1 MKLKVLVPND
11 VLLDETVNKIKA
23 ESEQGWFC
31 VLPRHVDFVTVLVPG
46 ILSYEAAGQPVQYLA
61 VDHGILVKCGRDVS
75 VSTRSAVRGADL
87 GVLREAIEMQFRMQH
102 EKEQAARALEAKLE
116 ADLVRELVR
125 MEQHA

>member
-11 VLLDETVNKIKA
+11 VLLDEAVNKIKA

-46 ILSYEAAGQPVQYLA
+46 ILSYEAAGLPVQYLA
-61 VDHGILVKCGRDVS
+61 VDHGILVKCGPDVS

-87 GVLREAIEMQFRMQH
+87 GVLREAIEKQFRMQH